1 MSSLTVFSR
10 ISNRDFRFWAVAII
24 IYCLNLDLIG
34 HVGRS
39 SGHKKLGNVGHSAW
53 GPILIHVLLSPLYFV
68 LQTGPV
74 GLKSCQHLY
83 REYFFVTWWKKIHKN
98 IPTVCQAFT
107 LLRYI
112 CFKKKQWE
120 IGSQHSAH
128 SNKWFQIF
136 QNDGLPSRRWLSCQ
150 ALFLILE
157 HLEDFHQELGKPKHD
172 GSVSEYF
179 TYILNMYK

>member
-112 CFKKKQWE
+112 CFKMKQWE

-136 QNDGLPSRRWLSCQ
+136 QNDGFTVQEMTKLP
-150 ALFLILE
+150 
-157 HLEDFHQELGKPKHD
+157 
-172 GSVSEYF
+172 GSVPDPRTSGGF
-179 TYILNMYK
+179 SSGAGKTKTWWFSQWIFYIYIKYV